1 MNLSE
6 ASKSKII
13 TLTTDFGYRD
23 PFVGQMKGVILS
35 IVPDAKIVDITHEVE
50 SHRIEDGAFI
60 LYQSYKYFPEGTVH
74 IVVVDPGVGSERRA
88 LAVEARGHFFL
99 CPDNGILSYILSQSS
114 FRAFKIENKNYILK
128 PNSPT
133 FQGRDIFASA
143 AAWLLRGVPINELG
157 EEIRDP
163 ITFKVEEPVEIRDG
177 GERKIIGKIIYI
189 DKFGNCTSNIQ
200 VENLKIKRVFLRGLE
215 IPLVR
220 FYSEAKEGLSALV
233 NSDGLLE
240 LFLYMGNASKEFGI
254 ERNQTVEVISD
265 G

>member
-1 MNLSE
+1 
-6 ASKSKII
+6 
-13 TLTTDFGYRD
+13 
-23 PFVGQMKGVILS
+23 
-35 IVPDAKIVDITHEVE
+35 
-50 SHRIEDGAFI
+50 
-60 LYQSYKYFPEGTVH
+60 
-74 IVVVDPGVGSERRA
+74 
-88 LAVEARGHFFL
+88 
-99 CPDNGILSYILSQSS
+99 DNGILSYILSQSS

-189 DKFGNCTSNIQ
+189 DKFGNCISNIQ

-220 FYSEAKEGLSALV
+220 FYGEAKEGLSALV